1 MGKRVP
7 AREGEDHGPVPGGL
21 PAAPPHA
28 GAAVRLAFESLVP
41 LQRSALELA
50 HSSGMPV
57 GDIARALDLPV
68 ADVRTALRD
77 GLLKLAGASRRVVHP
92 QGGNN

>member
-7 AREGEDHGPVPGGL
+7 PAEGEDHGPVPGGRPSAS
-21 PAAPPHA
+21 PAA

-50 HSSGMPV
+50 HTSGMPV
-57 GDIARALDLPV
+57 GDIARALDLTV
-68 ADVRTALRD
+68 AEVRTALRD
-77 GLLKLAGASRRVVHP
+77 GLLNLAGVSKGRASA
-92 QGGNN
+92 